1 MGVLAEQALGIQTS
15 AGSSPLATR
24 DKENTETTTQR
35 VRQEEEGVY
44 LQQITALALLAVL
57 AGLQDPPCGASGA

>member
-1 MGVLAEQALGIQTS
+1 MLSRHWEFRPLQVPFPS
-15 AGSSPLATR
+15 RLATR

-44 LQQITALALLAVL
+44 LQQITALALSAVL